1 MTSLSLRPM
10 TSALLWSISTRL
22 TVDPPCFSQHSIMSC
37 TPFMIVRALVVDQA
51 FLRLNTELV
60 LVVNVRANARCPETA
75 GSLMMVTFG
84 ATSVAGRDCDGQ
96 WNSSEKII
104 SSG

>member
-1 MTSLSLRPM
+1 
-10 TSALLWSISTRL
+10 
-22 TVDPPCFSQHSIMSC
+22 MSC